1 VANQRERILS
11 AVGDVA
17 SVAGY
22 SDMTVEGVI
31 VTAGVSR
38 RTFYEHF
45 KGKDDAFLAAFDA
58 VLSQLFAAVTEASE
72 REEPGAARLLA
83 GLSAFLG
90 FLAREPAFARMCI
103 VEALAAGPEAVSRR
117 NAAMATLART
127 IDENARELVASLQP
141 SELTA
146 ETIVGGLYEVIF
158 ARVVRGEIRELPELL
173 PDLMYSVLLPY
184 VGPEQALA
192 EYRRLQE

>member
-1 VANQRERILS
+1 M
-11 AVGDVA
+11 A

-38 RTFYEHF
+38 KTFYEHF
-45 KGKDDAFLAAFDA
+45 KSKDEAFLAAFDA
-58 VLSQLFAAVTEASE
+58 VLEQLFAAVTEAYE
-72 REEPGAARLLA
+72 AEEPGAARLCA
-83 GLSAFLG
+83 GLSAFLD

-117 NAAMATLART
+117 NAAMATLARI
-127 IDENARELVASLQP
+127 IDESARDLDVQHQP

-146 ETIVGGLYEVIF
+146 ETIVGGIWEVIF
-158 ARVVRGEIRELPELL
+158 ARVVRGEIRELPGLL

-184 VGPEQALA
+184 VGPEAALA
-192 EYRRLQE
+192 EYHRLQQNAA

>member
-1 VANQRERILS
+1 MANQRERILS

-17 SVAGY
+17 GVAGY

-45 KGKDDAFLAAFDA
+45 KDKDDAFLAAFDA
-58 VLSQLFAAVTEASE
+58 VLAQLFAAVTEAAE
-72 REEPGAARLLA
+72 REEPGAARLRA

-117 NAAMATLART
+117 NAAMATFART
-127 IDENARELVASLQP
+127 IDENARELDARLQP